1 MKEAKRKPYSSDL
14 TDAQWKF
21 IEPLLPPPAETGRP
35 RADKREIINGIL
47 GPYLRKRIR
56 LRLPVMG
63 LLQLRGQ
70 LACFNVAGRCLPAY
84 PSLRRRSLS
93 KTPIAC
99 WPGSKL
105 IMDRYHPGQEMLR
118 TDPLDGAREGGEEG
132 VAGPTPLPSLAR
144 PILDEALALL
154 EADRSQAKDTD
165 SLETLLTYLSDR
177 RA

>member
-1 MKEAKRKPYSSDL
+1 
-14 TDAQWKF
+14 
-21 IEPLLPPPAETGRP
+21 
-35 RADKREIINGIL
+35 
-47 GPYLRKRIR
+47 
-56 LRLPVMG
+56 
-63 LLQLRGQ
+63 
-70 LACFNVAGRCLPAY
+70 
-84 PSLRRRSLS
+84 
-93 KTPIAC
+93 
-99 WPGSKL
+99 
-105 IMDRYHPGQEMLR
+105 MDRYHPGQEMLR